1 MNFTFTQDQLDF
13 QEAIASMLKSEV
25 TADSIRARWSAE
37 AGVDAAFLTQA
48 HELGLN
54 SMLVPE
60 ALGGLGLQTTDFILL
75 AEACGEVA
83 LPEPVVESVMV
94 STPLLVDILD
104 QGLVTPMCS
113 ALSMGCLGE
122 K

>member
-1 MNFTFTQDQLDF
+1 
-13 QEAIASMLKSEV
+13 
-25 TADSIRARWSAE
+25 
-37 AGVDAAFLTQA
+37 
-48 HELGLN
+48 
-54 SMLVPE
+54 MLVPE

-104 QGLVTPMCS
+104 QGWVTPMCS
-113 ALSMGCLGE
+113 AYRWCAWGRNEGGRRALDKPLY
-122 K
+122 

>member
-1 MNFTFTQDQLDF
+1 
-13 QEAIASMLKSEV
+13 MLKSEV
-25 TADSIRARWSAE
+25 TADSIVRVGQPRGVRGVFNASAR
-37 AGVDAAFLTQA
+37 V
-48 HELGLN
+48 GLN

-104 QGLVTPMCS
+104 QGLGNADVQRV
-113 ALSMGCLGE
+113 SMGCLGE